1 MSKTVMYDTQRHETD
16 VPVGQASKL
25 ISRVIVV
32 LTGQACTTS
41 ARKGWH
47 DDYVTISNDGYR
59 YTFDVDKARKVAA
72 EKIALCHSELSEA
85 LECLRN
91 GEPDYHLG
99 ENGKPE
105 GVASELADTVIR
117 ICDLAGMLG
126 LDLGKAIVEKMA
138 YNETRPRRH
147 GGKAF

>member
-1 MSKTVMYDTQRHETD
+1 MNGNHKMIRYDVRLESMDGYVTSDALRCLTV
-16 VPVGQASKL
+16 
-25 ISRVIVV
+25 
-32 LTGQACTTS
+32 QACTAS
-41 ARKGWH
+41 AKKGWH
-47 DDYVTISNDGYR
+47 DDYVSISPNGCQ

-99 ENGKPE
+99 ENDKPE

-138 YNETRPRRH
+138 YNETRPHRH